1 MPRINRSEICA
12 PEEVQVFHLM
22 NRCVRSSFLCGKD
35 DSTGRDYSHRRKWI
49 HARMQELAAIFG
61 LDILG
66 YAVMSNHLHIVV
78 RTRPDV
84 VREWSDEQ
92 AARRWWNLFPA
103 RRHRNG
109 SPADPTQQELKAISI
124 DKSRMKERRRRL
136 SDISWFM
143 RCLAEPI
150 ARRANREDDVKGRFW
165 DGRFRAVP
173 LLDEAAIAAC
183 VAYVDLN
190 PVRAGVSKSVA
201 TCEFTSARA
210 RLEDYRTAIRERKPD
225 LRNYRLEH
233 GPRANWV
240 SPLPLQPDD
249 PAVREIP
256 AIRRASHR
264 GCLPMTLKQYLCLL
278 EYTAINDPR
287 NDKKQPTGDVLQVLE
302 RLQLDANSWLRAVW
316 DFGKLFRDAAGRP
329 ESRRAFREMRR
340 LRRAAHSIG

>member
-1 MPRINRSEICA
+1 
-12 PEEVQVFHLM
+12 
-22 NRCVRSSFLCGKD
+22 
-35 DSTGRDYSHRRKWI
+35 
-49 HARMQELAAIFG
+49 MQELAAIFG

-66 YAVMSNHLHIVV
+66 YVVMSNHLHVVV

-103 RRHRNG
+103 RRDRSG
-109 SPADPTQQELKAISI
+109 SPANPTEQELKAISI
-124 DKSRMKERRRRL
+124 DKSGLKERRRRL
-136 SDISWFM
+136 ADISWFM

-150 ARRANREDDVKGRFW
+150 ARRANREDDAKGRFW
-165 DGRFRAVP
+165 DGCFRAVP

-183 VAYVDLN
+183 MVYVDLN
-190 PVRAGVSKSVA
+190 PVRAGISESVA

-210 RLEDYRTAIRERKPD
+210 RLEDYRVASREKSPD
-225 LRNYRLEH
+225 LQSYRLEH
-233 GPRANWV
+233 GQHANWV
-240 SPLPLQPDD
+240 SPLPLQPDF

-256 AIRRASHR
+256 ALRRASHR

-278 EYTAINDPR
+278 EFTAKSDPW
-287 NDKKQPTGDVLQVLE
+287 NDKKHPVGDVFDVLE
-302 RLQLDANSWLRAVW
+302 HLQLDAQSWLRSVW

-340 LRRAAHSIG
+340 LRRAAHSAG